1 MNKLYEDI
9 LKDLLKR
16 LEEKT
21 GINELNPGAVA
32 RSLMEILSERFG
44 DMYFEI
50 LNLKFSAFLSTASN
64 QYLDLIGELVSCVR
78 KEDESD
84 DDYRA
89 RIAKQVFVIAGANK
103 TAVRLAALEV
113 EGVIDAKFKEYTHGA
128 GSFTLHIITDDMERI
143 NEILSQVEEKVD
155 KVKAG
160 GVYAEIATPLLIP
173 VSIKVR
179 VMYRS
184 SASTEEKE
192 VIKAHIIQDAKKYM
206 GNLKPG
212 DTLLYADLLR
222 TLKAT
227 SPKISDVILQGIT
240 VKDMPRFI
248 GNISARWDERLYLQN
263 INVE

>member
-21 GINELNPGAVA
+21 GINEVNPGAVA
-32 RSLMEILSERFG
+32 RTLMEILSERFG
-44 DMYFEI
+44 DVYHEI
-50 LNLKFSAFLSTASN
+50 LNLKLSAFISTATN
-64 QYLDLIGELVSCVR
+64 QYLDLIGELLSCTR

-89 RIAKQVFVIAGANK
+89 RITKQVFVIAGANK

-113 EGVIDAKFKEYTHGA
+113 DGVIDVKFKEYTHGG
-128 GSFTLHIITDDMERI
+128 GSFTIHIITDDLERI

-155 KVKAG
+155 KIKAA

-192 VIKAHIIQDAKKYM
+192 VIKAHLIQDAKSYM
-206 GNLKPG
+206 GKLQPG
-212 DTLLYADLLR
+212 ETFLYADMLR

-227 SPKISDVILQGIT
+227 SPKISDVILQSIT
-240 VKDMPRFI
+240 VKDMPRFV